1 MKLTQNSVKMVGK
14 DAFLITTHKV
24 QVIPVLPLFTPLFTY
39 EVGKNHLSVLWYDAT
54 DGKNSVVTSDRY

>member
-24 QVIPVLPLFTPLFTY
+24 QVIPVLPLSTY